1 MKSLEG
7 TELLCS
13 LYDDTS
19 VMKIISAEEMFV
31 PLFHYHVY
39 ALYRE
44 TLEEPQGNFWGAP
57 SFTGGPGRGPP
68 WRQGRLWP
76 DVKLARTK
84 GQNGFHSWS
93 DSCRTSHGQQPAPTS
108 PSKIFSNPYSHHRS
122 FLFIMKILLTMRRE
136 DFCKVHLKGTFV
148 GNWPNGNIWLK
159 PLFYMSPDSLFHTI
173 HLYSSCKRRWTASNP
188 NTSNSFKRVTPS

>member
-44 TLEEPQGNFWGAP
+44 TLEEPQGNF
-57 SFTGGPGRGPP
+57 
-68 WRQGRLWP
+68 
-76 DVKLARTK
+76 
-84 GQNGFHSWS
+84 
-93 DSCRTSHGQQPAPTS
+93 
-108 PSKIFSNPYSHHRS
+108 
-122 FLFIMKILLTMRRE
+122 
-136 DFCKVHLKGTFV
+136 
-148 GNWPNGNIWLK
+148 
-159 PLFYMSPDSLFHTI
+159 
-173 HLYSSCKRRWTASNP
+173 
-188 NTSNSFKRVTPS
+188 